1 MTGTFASRSA
11 LNEAVTLINT
21 GQINNALEICR
32 SAIARNPDDINMVA
46 LLGATLMK
54 TRKASEAEKYLR
66 QAIRFAHRPT

>member
-32 SAIARNPDDINMVA
+32 SAIARNPDDINI
-46 LLGATLMK
+46 TH
-54 TRKASEAEKYLR
+54 
-66 QAIRFAHRPT
+66 IP